1 MLHRGTAIAAVRP
14 LCKEVQFMEET
25 IQRPQYVRASGIA
38 RRHIADAMDYAWL
51 CAAFRAGLTDPGSLS
66 AAALREELSRKNPEL
81 ARLLRA
87 VREAYDEWIA
97 FHAEIESSGAFGDL
111 SDKQFV
117 RRSQLS
123 DRLEGARKLFM
134 TALR

>member
-1 MLHRGTAIAAVRP
+1 
-14 LCKEVQFMEET
+14 MEET
-25 IQRPQYVRASGIA
+25 VQRPQFVRASGIA
-38 RRHIADAMDYAWL
+38 RRHIADAMDYAAL
-51 CAAFRAGLTDPGSLS
+51 CAAFRAGVADPGSLS
-66 AAALREELSRKNPEL
+66 AADLREQLARNNPEL

-87 VREAYDEWIA
+87 LSEAYNEWVA
-97 FHAEIESSGAFGDL
+97 FHAEIESSGTFGDL

-134 TALR
+134 AALRA

>member
-1 MLHRGTAIAAVRP
+1 MD
-14 LCKEVQFMEET
+14 FMDET

-38 RRHIADAMDYAWL
+38 RRHITDAMDYACL
-51 CAAFRAGLTDPGSLS
+51 CAAFRAGVTDPGSLS
-66 AAALREELSRKNPEL
+66 AADLREQLAGKNPDL

-87 VREAYDEWIA
+87 LREAYDEWIA
-97 FHAEIESSGAFGDL
+97 FHAEIESSGNLGDL

-134 TALR
+134 TAMRA